1 MIYVVMGEHLPL
13 IKQKVNELI
22 NKHLDEINDFTLIKY
37 DLEETSLT
45 SISDDAITYPFGYNH
60 KLLLLSNP
68 YFLVKESKKVK
79 LDFTQTFEEFEQY
92 LDNQSD
98 FTTIIF
104 VVNSAKI
111 DKTPAFNK
119 KLLKAAQVI
128 DTGVIK
134 KEEWPVIA
142 KKRIKQNGANIK
154 NNALDLLIER
164 SGEDLLR
171 LEQEIDKLCLCTNTI
186 ELEHVESLVTPQIEE
201 NVFALLDNLIDKDI
215 SRTMN
220 VYQSFKLTNMEPT
233 QLLTIMAS
241 QLRFIY
247 QVAINKE
254 MGYGEAR
261 IAEILS
267 SHPYRVKLA
276 LRRVNKGN
284 DSEYLIRILD
294 RFALLDLEIKTGQVD
309 RYQAFELFL
318 FKFLYQQ
325 L

>member
-1 MIYVVMGEHLPL
+1 
-13 IKQKVNELI
+13 
-22 NKHLDEINDFTLIKY
+22 
-37 DLEETSLT
+37 
-45 SISDDAITYPFGYNH
+45 
-60 KLLLLSNP
+60 
-68 YFLVKESKKVK
+68 
-79 LDFTQTFEEFEQY
+79 
-92 LDNQSD
+92 
-98 FTTIIF
+98 
-104 VVNSAKI
+104 
-111 DKTPAFNK
+111 
-119 KLLKAAQVI
+119 
-128 DTGVIK
+128 
-134 KEEWPVIA
+134 
-142 KKRIKQNGANIK
+142 
-154 NNALDLLIER
+154 
-164 SGEDLLR
+164 
-171 LEQEIDKLCLCTNTI
+171 
-186 ELEHVESLVTPQIEE
+186 
-201 NVFALLDNLIDKDI
+201 
-215 SRTMN
+215 MN